1 MENNNLNTF
10 TDGNWETEAKGS
22 GLTLVDV
29 WAPWCGPCRV
39 IGPIIEE
46 LADEYAGKINIGKL
60 NADENMKASELGVT
74 GIPTILIMKDGNEI
88 DRIVG
93 AVPKAHLVEKLEYY
107 LNAEAAV
114 A

>member
-10 TDGNWETEAKGS
+10 TDANWDSEIKKP
-22 GLTLVDV
+22 GLVLVDV

-46 LADEYAGKINIGKL
+46 LASDYAGKINVGKL
-60 NADENMKASELGVT
+60 NADENKKASQLGVT
-74 GIPTILIMKDGNEI
+74 GIPTILIMRDGIEI

-107 LNAEAAV
+107 LNAETAV